1 MRLGHPSEV
10 ELTDYA
16 DGELAAQRMQTV
28 GAHLR
33 QCRLCSLLLAGLRQT
48 AAVTG
53 RVAQHNCPRTVR
65 ARAAAVLTEAA
76 VRLSCKQARGMMQDR
91 LDHRLSLVAQV
102 PFELHLSACRECQA
116 ELAAL
121 AGAARLVRGLPSVEA
136 PARVREQVFA
146 ARPQRTRRALGA
158 PQLRPALAAAFAAL
172 VITAVALVKPL
183 VRPPDQRTI
192 ARVTAPAAAKPGP
205 IAIAE
210 VSRAERTGNAVEVGP
225 DQALTEVVRDEP
237 SAGMTRVQVARP
249 SVTGSKGPR
258 PEATV
263 LATDG
268 PRVTLPAALRA
279 LRAVAQSASSEWETQ
294 RGMELAGERFAV
306 LRSEAMSESMLV
318 SLPRTTDLDAG
329 GQPGSRDEAPT
340 SRPSVSEPGQDSSA
354 GQPNHSSAPV
364 REGASLNVGPF
375 V

>member
-1 MRLGHPSEV
+1 MRLGHLSEV
-10 ELTDYA
+10 ELTEYA

-53 RVAQHNCPRTVR
+53 RVAQQHCPRTVR
-65 ARAAAVLTEAA
+65 ARAAIVLTEAA
-76 VRLSCKQARGMMQDR
+76 LRLSCKQARGMMQER
-91 LDHRLSLVAQV
+91 LDHRLSLAAQV
-102 PFELHLSACRECQA
+102 PFELHLSACQQCQA

-121 AGAARLVRGLPSVEA
+121 VGATSLVRRLPTVEA

-146 ARPQRTRRALGA
+146 AGRQSTRRALGA
-158 PQLRPALAAAFAAL
+158 PQLRPALAVAFAVL
-172 VITAVALVKPL
+172 VVTAVALVKPL
-183 VRPPDQRTI
+183 VRPPDHQAV
-192 ARVTAPAAAKPGP
+192 ARVAAPTAAKPGP

-210 VSRAERTGNAVEVGP
+210 VSPTGQTENPVEVGP
-225 DQALTEVVRDEP
+225 DQALTEVVGEEP
-237 SAGMTRVQVARP
+237 SARVTQAHMARP
-249 SVTGSKGPR
+249 SALGSKGPR
-258 PEATV
+258 PEVAALQTE
-263 LATDG
+263 G

-279 LRAVAQSASSEWETQ
+279 LRAVARSASSDWETE
-294 RGMELAGERFAV
+294 RGMELAGERFAT
-306 LRSEAMSESMLV
+306 LRSEAMSESMVV
-318 SLPRTTDLDAG
+318 SLPSTTDMDAG
-329 GQPGSRDEAPT
+329 GQPASRDEAPA
-340 SRPSVSEPGQDSSA
+340 SRPSIPEPRQDSGA